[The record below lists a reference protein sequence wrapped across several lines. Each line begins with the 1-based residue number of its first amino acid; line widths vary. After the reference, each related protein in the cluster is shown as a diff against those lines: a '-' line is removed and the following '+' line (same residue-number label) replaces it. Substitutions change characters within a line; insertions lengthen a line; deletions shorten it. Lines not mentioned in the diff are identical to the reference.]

1 MSTKVETVKPV
12 KEDLKGVLSK
22 LEAGLGTRKK
32 PCYLCGMDALNE
44 KTIVVNF
51 VLPEYRVFSGND
63 LAHVLHALEEHGFGL
78 VTFQVGAWGDRLGLV
93 LIVSRKDETR
103 EEGREVSYTG

>member
-1 MSTKVETVKPV
+1 MEVKSAKPV
-12 KEDLKGVLSK
+12 KEDLRGVFSK

-32 PCYLCGMDALNE
+32 PCHLCGVDALNE

-63 LAHVLHALEEHGFGL
+63 LAHVLHVLEEHGFGL
-78 VTFQVGAWGDRLGLV
+78 VTFQVGAWSDRLGLV
-93 LIVSRKDETR
+93 LIVSRKDETK
-103 EEGREVSYTG
+103 EEGEEVSYTG